1 MGFVFRISAF
11 RHFRFSL
18 LMRIAHVIG
27 KVTLNHQD
35 PAFKGGRW
43 LIVNPLDA
51 GQLNDACA
59 ERPTLTPQFS
69 PVIYDNLGAG
79 EGDII
84 GFVEGAEATAPFD
97 REIPIDAICVA
108 IFESI
113 QHTPP
118 DEPVIF

>member
-1 MGFVFRISAF
+1 
-11 RHFRFSL
+11 
-18 LMRIAHVIG
+18 MRIGHVIG
-27 KVTLNHQD
+27 KVTLSHQD

-43 LIVNPLDA
+43 LLVNPLDA
-51 GQLNDACA
+51 GQLNTACA
-59 ERPTLTPQFS
+59 SRPALTSQFS

-79 EGDII
+79 EGDIV

-118 DEPVIF
+118 GQPATF